1 MRQGTLHFFLFFG
14 LILGAFNQAL
24 AQHSVARKWN
34 EATLLAI
41 RNDFAR
47 PTVHA
52 RNLFHTS
59 VAMYDAWAAFDPS
72 VQTFFLGK
80 KLGNYTCPFNGV
92 PTPLNIQTAREE
104 AISYAMYRLLFHRFK
119 GSPGAAKSLPYIDS
133 LFVALGRPKAA
144 T

>member
-14 LILGAFNQAL
+14 FILGVFNHAL

-59 VAMYDAWAAFDPS
+59 VAMYDAWAAYDPS

-80 KLGNYTCPFNGV
+80 KLGTYTCPFNGI
-92 PTPLNIQTAREE
+92 PTPLNIQTARE
-104 AISYAMYRLLFHRFK
+104 
-119 GSPGAAKSLPYIDS
+119 
-133 LFVALGRPKAA
+133 
-144 T
+144 